1 MNGDPTNGGKR
12 IGKLETK
19 DAVQDTV
26 LVQLVEQSRETHDL
40 VAKLLPMVVRN
51 EERISNNRVWIKAL
65 WGLGA
70 AIAIL
75 GIKAAFFA

>member
-1 MNGDPTNGGKR
+1 MATDPTNGGKR

-26 LVQLVEQSRETHDL
+26 LVQLVKQAGETHGM
-40 VAKLLPMVVRN
+40 VSKMLPMVIRN
-51 EERISNNRVWIKAL
+51 EERICNNRVWIKAL
-65 WGLGA
+65 WGLGV

-75 GIKAAFFA
+75 GIKAAFFS